1 MKKTKTSYLLK
12 GAPSILLVLGAGFV
26 MASSADIRAALGM
39 GVAVLVSMLLSS
51 IVISALH
58 KIIPAYAKLPA
69 YLLIITGFVSIIGML
84 MEAWFPDVVEMLG
97 VHLATLAVS
106 AVIYRDAEEVADHNG
121 EATSIKTA
129 LVTGLFF
136 TVVMIICALIRE
148 VIGNATFWGQ
158 PIEFLKDYK
167 MATIAGAFGG
177 YLVLAIV
184 MAVINKITG
193 LHHHLDENEEK
204 EDNK

>member
-12 GAPSILLVLGAGFV
+12 GTPSVLLVLGAGFV

-39 GVAVLVSMLLSS
+39 GAAVLLSMLLSS
-51 IVISALH
+51 IVVSALH
-58 KIIPAYAKLPA
+58 KIIPTYAKLPA
-69 YLLIITGFVSIIGML
+69 YLLIITGFVTLIGML
-84 MEAWFPDVVEMLG
+84 MQAWFPGVVEMLG

-121 EATSIKTA
+121 EMTSIKTA
-129 LVTGLFF
+129 LVTGVFF
-136 TVVMIICALIRE
+136 TVIMVVCALVRE
-148 VIGNATFWGQ
+148 VIGNASIWGE
-158 PIEFLKDYK
+158 PIEFLQDYK
-167 MATIAGAFGG
+167 ISAIAGAFGG

-184 MAVINKITG
+184 MAVINKLTG

-204 EDNK
+204 EDK

>member
-1 MKKTKTSYLLK
+1 MKKTKTSYLLR
-12 GAPSILLVLGAGFV
+12 GTPSIILVLGAGFV

-39 GVAVLVSMLLSS
+39 GAAVLLSMLLSS

-58 KIIPAYAKLPA
+58 KIIPTYAKLPA
-69 YLLIITGFVSIIGML
+69 YLLIITGFVSLISML
-84 MEAWFPDVVEMLG
+84 MQAHFPIVVDMLG

-106 AVIYRDAEEVADHNG
+106 AVIYRDAEEVADHNN

-136 TVVMIICALIRE
+136 TVVMVVCALIRE
-148 VIGNATFWGQ
+148 VVGNASIWGQ
-158 PIEFLKDYK
+158 PIEFLQDYK
-167 MATIAGAFGG
+167 ISTIAGAFGG

-184 MAVINKITG
+184 MAVINKLTG
-193 LHHHLDENEEK
+193 LHHHLEENEEK
-204 EDNK
+204 EDNC

>member
-1 MKKTKTSYLLK
+1 M
-12 GAPSILLVLGAGFV
+12 
-26 MASSADIRAALGM
+26 
-39 GVAVLVSMLLSS
+39 
-51 IVISALH
+51 
-58 KIIPAYAKLPA
+58 
-69 YLLIITGFVSIIGML
+69 
-84 MEAWFPDVVEMLG
+84 
-97 VHLATLAVS
+97 ATLAVS

>member
-1 MKKTKTSYLLK
+1 MKKTKTSYLLR
-12 GAPSILLVLGAGFV
+12 GTPSILLVLGAGFV

-39 GVAVLVSMLLSS
+39 GAAVLLSMLLSS
-51 IVISALH
+51 IVVSALH

-69 YLLIITGFVSIIGML
+69 YLLIITGFVSVIGML
-84 MEAWFPDVVEMLG
+84 MQAWFPDVVEMLG

-121 EATSIKTA
+121 EGTSIKTA
-129 LVTGLFF
+129 LITGLFF
-136 TVVMIICALIRE
+136 TVIMVVCALIRE
-148 VIGNATFWGQ
+148 VLGNATIWGNA
-158 PIEFLKDYK
+158 IEWLEPYK
-167 MATIAGAFGG
+167 ISALAGAFGG

-193 LHHHLDENEEK
+193 LHHHLDENDEK
-204 EDNK
+204 EGN

>member
-12 GAPSILLVLGAGFV
+12 GTPSILLVLGAGFV

-39 GVAVLVSMLLSS
+39 GAAVLLSMLLSS

-69 YLLIITGFVSIIGML
+69 YLLIITGFVSVIGML
-84 MEAWFPDVVEMLG
+84 MQAWFPDVVEMLG

-121 EATSIKTA
+121 EGTSIKTA
-129 LVTGLFF
+129 LITGLFF
-136 TVVMIICALIRE
+136 TVIMVICALIRE
-148 VIGNATFWGQ
+148 VLGNATIWGN
-158 PIEFLKDYK
+158 PIEWLEPYK
-167 MATIAGAFGG
+167 ISALAGAFGG

-193 LHHHLDENEEK
+193 LHHHLDENDEK
-204 EDNK
+204 EGN

>member
-12 GAPSILLVLGAGFV
+12 GTPSTLLVLGAGFV

-39 GVAVLVSMLLSS
+39 GAAVLISMLLSS

-58 KIIPAYAKLPA
+58 KIIPTYAKLPA
-69 YLLIITGFVSIIGML
+69 YLLIITGFVSLITMFMQAHFAI
-84 MEAWFPDVVEMLG
+84 VVDMLG
-97 VHLATLAVS
+97 VHLATLSVS
-106 AVIYRDAEEVADHNG
+106 AVVYRDAEEVADHNG
-121 EATSIKTA
+121 GATSIKTA

-136 TVVMIICALIRE
+136 TVVMVVCALIRE
-148 VIGNATFWGQ
+148 TLGNATIWGKE
-158 PIEFLKDYK
+158 IAFLQDYK
-167 MATIAGAFGG
+167 ISALAGAFGG

-193 LHHHLDENEEK
+193 LHHHLEENEEK
-204 EDNK
+204 EGN

>member
-1 MKKTKTSYLLK
+1 MKKTKTSYLLR
-12 GAPSILLVLGAGFV
+12 GTPSIILVLGAGFV

-39 GVAVLVSMLLSS
+39 GAAVLLSMLLSS

-58 KIIPAYAKLPA
+58 KIIPTYAKLPA
-69 YLLIITGFVSIIGML
+69 YLLIITGFVSLISML
-84 MEAWFPDVVEMLG
+84 MQAHFPIVVDMLG

-106 AVIYRDAEEVADHNG
+106 AVIYRDAEEVADHND

-136 TVVMIICALIRE
+136 TVVMVVCALIRE
-148 VIGNATFWGQ
+148 VVGNASIWGQ
-158 PIEFLKDYK
+158 PIEFLQDYK
-167 MATIAGAFGG
+167 ISTIAGAFGG

-184 MAVINKITG
+184 MAVINKLTG
-193 LHHHLDENEEK
+193 LHHHLEENEEK
-204 EDNK
+204 EDNC